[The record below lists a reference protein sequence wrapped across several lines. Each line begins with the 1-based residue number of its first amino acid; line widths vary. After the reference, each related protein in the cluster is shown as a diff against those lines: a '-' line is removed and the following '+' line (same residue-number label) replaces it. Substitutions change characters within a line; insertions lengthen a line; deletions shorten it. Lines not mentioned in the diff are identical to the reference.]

1 MAHAVETMMYNSK
14 NGKPWHKLGE
24 SAEGLA
30 TSAEAL
36 QLSGLDWKVNKEP
49 LFANVGGEKIIAPD
63 TYGVVRETDKKVL
76 GVVGDRYEPL
86 QNHEAF
92 GFFDELVGKEQAIY
106 ETAGSLMGGSRVWL
120 LAKLPDFIRIKG
132 HDDFIQ
138 KYVLLF
144 NSHDGT
150 KPVTMKITPVR
161 VVCNN
166 TLTMSLKGKG
176 DELKIRHTA
185 TMQDRMSQAHEAL
198 GFANTIYEELD
209 EILNGMAKKKVT
221 KKPMQKYM
229 ENVIG
234 TSTRATNMIDEIY
247 QTMEEGADKDMHSD
261 LRGTLYHAYNGITEW
276 VDHVKDYKEG
286 TDRLDAIWFGSGET
300 TKDKA
305 FKEAV
310 KMLN

>member
-1 MAHAVETMMYNSK
+1 MAHAVESMMYNSK

-24 SAEGLA
+24 SNEGLA

-36 QLSGLDWKVNKEP
+36 KLSGLDWEVTKKP
-49 LFANVGGEKIIAPD
+49 LYANVGDKQVIAPD
-63 TYGVVRETDKKVL
+63 TYGVMRETDNKIL

-92 GFFDELVGKEQAIY
+92 GFFDELVGAEQAIY
-106 ETAGSLMGGSRVWL
+106 ETAGSLSGGSRVWL
-120 LAKLPDFIRIKG
+120 LAKLPDFIRIDG
-132 HDDFIQ
+132 HDDFIE

-144 NSHDGT
+144 NTHDGT

-166 TLTMSLKGKG
+166 TLTMSLKGNG

-185 TMQDRMSQAHEAL
+185 TMQSRMEQAHEAL

-209 EILNGMAKKKVT
+209 DILNGMAKKQLN
-221 KKPMQKYM
+221 KKQMQGYM

-247 QTMEEGADKDMHSD
+247 QTMEEGADADMSND
-261 LRGTLYHAYNGITEW
+261 LRGTVYHAYNGITEW

-305 FKEAV
+305 FNEAV
-310 KMLN
+310 NLLN